1 MASGIDILVSLSEM
15 LGADQSGDSR
25 KPGPVEFVRL
35 CMASGI
41 DIFVSLSE
49 MLGVDQSGDSR
60 KPGLVEFV
68 RLCMASGIRLWDPRG
83 ALGSS

>member
-49 MLGVDQSGDSR
+49 MLGG
-60 KPGLVEFV
+60 
-68 RLCMASGIRLWDPRG
+68 
-83 ALGSS
+83 